1 MGLRITGGV
10 YQRYTQI
17 IFQPTA
23 SEPRMKLDARLRWDD
38 EPDDFGA
45 LIVELLVQPR
55 PACAGG

>member
-1 MGLRITGGV
+1 
-10 YQRYTQI
+10 
-17 IFQPTA
+17 
-23 SEPRMKLDARLRWDD
+23 MKLDARLRWDD